1 MFVEDTTESRLGQN
15 PADPFPLCNMGVL
28 HLSLS
33 VTDSARYKLDVL
45 NT

>member
-15 PADPFPLCNMGVL
+15 PADPFPLCSMGVL

-33 VTDSARYKLDVL
+33 VGSPLATGDSTY
-45 NT
+45 